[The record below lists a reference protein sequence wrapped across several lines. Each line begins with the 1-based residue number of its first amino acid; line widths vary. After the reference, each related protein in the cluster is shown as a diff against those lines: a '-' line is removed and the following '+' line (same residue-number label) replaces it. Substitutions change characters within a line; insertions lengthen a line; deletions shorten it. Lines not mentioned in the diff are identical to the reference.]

1 MKKTLLILFLFL
13 VIYSCTDP
21 FVVEDRI
28 DLGQLSTSTSIKS
41 VNVTNNVVGIVFN
54 TTIGA
59 KYSVQIIPFGVDE
72 PIKKDGFTATNETT
86 EKVYDLSK
94 EIKGY
99 YDLLFIDISGNEV
112 KYPIVVK

>member
-1 MKKTLLILFLFL
+1 MKKTLTILFLFL
-13 VIYSCTDP
+13 VMYSCTDP
-21 FVVEDRI
+21 FIVEDRI

-41 VNVTNNVVGIVFN
+41 VNITNNIVQIGFN

-59 KYSVQIIPFGVDE
+59 KYSVQIIPFGSEE
-72 PIKKDGFTATNETT
+72 PIKKEGFTALNETT
-86 EKVYDLSK
+86 DKVYDLSK
-94 EIKGY
+94 EKKGY

>member
-1 MKKTLLILFLFL
+1 MKKTLLILLLFL
-13 VIYSCTDP
+13 VVYSCTDP
-21 FVVEDRI
+21 FIVEDRI

-41 VNVTNNVVGIVFN
+41 ANVTDNVVVIVFN

-59 KYSVQIIPFGVDE
+59 KYSVQIIPFGSDE

-94 EIKGY
+94 VTKGY
-99 YDLLFIDISGNEV
+99 YDLLFIDISGNET

>member
-1 MKKTLLILFLFL
+1 MRKVLSILFLFL

-21 FVVEDRI
+21 FIDETKI
-28 DLGQLSTSTSIKS
+28 DLGELSTSTTIKS
-41 VNVTNNVVGIVFN
+41 VTVSDNIVQISFN

-59 KYSVQIIPFGVDE
+59 KYSVQIIPFGSEE
-72 PIKKDGFTATNETT
+72 PIKKEGFTALNETT
-86 EKVYDLSK
+86 ERVYDLSK
-94 EIKGY
+94 ETKGY